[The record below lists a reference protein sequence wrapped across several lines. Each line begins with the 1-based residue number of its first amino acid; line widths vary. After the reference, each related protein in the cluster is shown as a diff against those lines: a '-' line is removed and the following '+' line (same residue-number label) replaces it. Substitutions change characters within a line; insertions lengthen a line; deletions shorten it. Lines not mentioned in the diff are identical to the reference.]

1 MHETVKLYYSLT
13 KPGVT
18 YGNAITAVAG
28 YLLATGSSFDV
39 VRFLGLTIG
48 ITLVIASAC
57 VINNYL
63 DQDIDRLM
71 TRTKTRALVA
81 GKLPG
86 RNAVIFSIVLGIVGA
101 ALLFATTNLLTVA
114 VGAFGWFVYVVL
126 YGMLSKRLSIHGTL
140 VGSVSGAAPIVA
152 GYTAVT
158 NMIDL
163 GAILL
168 FLILFLWQMP
178 EFYSIAVY
186 RQKEY
191 AKAKV
196 PIMSVVK
203 GIKSTRIQI
212 LIYTIVFVIAT
223 LLLSVYG
230 YTGYIYFAVMAVLG
244 VYWIWLGIKGQS
256 AEDVNAWAKKM
267 FRFSLIILLVFC
279 GLISLEAFLP

>member
-1 MHETVKLYYSLT
+1 MKEKIGLYYSLT

-39 VRFLGLTIG
+39 VRFLTLTVG

-57 VINNYL
+57 VINNFF

-86 RNAVIFSIVLGIVGA
+86 RNAVIFSILLGVIGI
-101 ALLFATTNLLTVA
+101 ALLYAYTNLLTVCVA
-114 VGAFGWFVYVVL
+114 LFGWVVYVVF
-126 YGMLSKRLSIHGTL
+126 YGMLSKRMSIHGTL

-158 NMIDL
+158 NQLDL
-163 GAILL
+163 GAWLL
-168 FLILFLWQMP
+168 FAVLFLWQMP

-196 PIMSVVK
+196 PVMSVVK
-203 GIKSTRIQI
+203 GIKSTKIQI
-212 LIYTIVFVIAT
+212 LIYTVLFVLAT
-223 LLLSVYG
+223 LALTYFG
-230 YTGYIYFAVMAVLG
+230 YTGYTYALIMGALG
-244 VYWIWLGIKGQS
+244 ANWIWIGMEGQS
-256 AEDVNAWAKKM
+256 TKDDDTWARKM
-267 FRFSLIILLVFC
+267 FRFSLVILLAFS

>member
-1 MHETVKLYYSLT
+1 MKEKIGLYYSLT

-39 VRFLGLTIG
+39 VRFLALTVG

-57 VINNYL
+57 VINNFF

-86 RNAVIFSIVLGIVGA
+86 RNAVIFSILLGVIGI
-101 ALLFATTNLLTVA
+101 ALLYAYTNLLTVCVA
-114 VGAFGWFVYVVL
+114 LFGWVVYVVF
-126 YGMLSKRLSIHGTL
+126 YGMLSKRMSIHGTL

-158 NMIDL
+158 NQLDL
-163 GAILL
+163 GAWLL
-168 FLILFLWQMP
+168 FAVLFLWQMP

-196 PIMSVVK
+196 PVMSVVK
-203 GIKSTRIQI
+203 GIKSTKIQI
-212 LIYTIVFVIAT
+212 LIYTVLFVLAT
-223 LLLSVYG
+223 LALTYFG
-230 YTGYIYFAVMAVLG
+230 YTGYTYALIMGALG
-244 VYWIWLGIKGQS
+244 ANWIWIGMEGQS
-256 AEDVNAWAKKM
+256 TKDDDTWARKM
-267 FRFSLIILLVFC
+267 FRFSLVILLAFS